1 MIVCMILR
9 ISSTQHSSG
18 GPIELPENI
27 ASRLSPETAE
37 LIGPGIYLS
46 RTPGAD
52 VDRQAQ
58 VMDHLS
64 AKDGRDDAFL
74 AISANQGGSIPG
86 VRSKL

>member
-52 VDRQAQ
+52 VDRQAP
-58 VMDHLS
+58 VHLS

-74 AISANQGGSIPG
+74 AGKPGSIPG